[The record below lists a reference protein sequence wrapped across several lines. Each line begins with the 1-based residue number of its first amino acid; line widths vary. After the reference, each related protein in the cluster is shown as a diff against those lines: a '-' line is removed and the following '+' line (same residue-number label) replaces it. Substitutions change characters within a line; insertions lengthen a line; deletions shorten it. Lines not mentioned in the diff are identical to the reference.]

1 MPTSQPVS
9 NQLCFVYVSP
19 RLCCPSIESRL
30 NLRKN
35 LQCQSFKWYLENVY
49 PELRYPPCALSLC
62 CLQRDTLLTWFG
74 EGTARGHLY
83 EGF

>member
-1 MPTSQPVS
+1 MPLGPCGWY
-9 NQLCFVYVSP
+9 LSP
-19 RLCCPSIESRL
+19 TRCVLSPCVPASAAPSIESRL

-62 CLQRDTLLTWFG
+62 CLQRETLC
-74 EGTARGHLY
+74 
-83 EGF
+83 

>member
-1 MPTSQPVS
+1 MPLGHVAGACLQPAVFCS
-9 NQLCFVYVSP
+9 LSP
-19 RLCCPSIESRL
+19 RLCRPSIESRL

-62 CLQRDTLLTWFG
+62 CLQRETLC
-74 EGTARGHLY
+74 
-83 EGF
+83 